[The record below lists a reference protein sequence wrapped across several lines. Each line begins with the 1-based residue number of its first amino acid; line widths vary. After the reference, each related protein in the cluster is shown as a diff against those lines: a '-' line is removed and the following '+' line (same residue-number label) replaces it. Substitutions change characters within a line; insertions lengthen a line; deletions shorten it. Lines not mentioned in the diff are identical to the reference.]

1 MLPSPLEVPKRPLAM
16 LDRRFKEGKSAAADQ
31 VLVQWADTP
40 LEEAS
45 WVPTDEFVNEHV
57 LNLEDKVLSEDG
69 SIVTCS
75 REGDAE
81 LGNEL

>member
-1 MLPSPLEVPKRPLAM
+1 M
-16 LDRRFKEGKSAAADQ
+16 
-31 VLVQWADTP
+31 
-40 LEEAS
+40 
-45 WVPTDEFVNEHV
+45 PTDEFVNEHV

-81 LGNEL
+81 LGSELRRSMRKKKEPAIWDDFVIYK